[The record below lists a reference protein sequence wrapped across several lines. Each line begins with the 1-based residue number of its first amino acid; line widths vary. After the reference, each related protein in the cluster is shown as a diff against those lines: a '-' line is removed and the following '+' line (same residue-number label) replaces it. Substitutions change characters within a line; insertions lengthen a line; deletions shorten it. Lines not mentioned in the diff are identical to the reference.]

1 LRAASFVL
9 LERGMSAQPEIQ
21 CYEYVNHSYE
31 EVSQALVHDAVGLFE
46 RATQQATNRASKLV
60 TKLEVSIGGFE
71 VGRNVVVRVLKAN
84 THADAPA
91 HIADR
96 ATELE
101 LEWHAEK
108 SAALFPAMRAKLTV
122 YPLAKDETQL
132 QLVGEYAPPG
142 GVFGSVADK
151 LVGHRIAEA
160 SVHAFLDALARRMND
175 ELC

>member
-1 LRAASFVL
+1 
-9 LERGMSAQPEIQ
+9 MSGQPEIQ

-31 EVSQALVHDAVGLFE
+31 NVSEALVHDAIGLFE

-60 TKLEVSIGGFE
+60 TKLNVSIGGFE

-84 THADAPA
+84 RNAEAPA
-91 HIADR
+91 HMADR

-101 LEWHAEK
+101 IEWHAEK

-132 QLVGEYAPPG
+132 QLVGEYDPPG
-142 GVFGSVADK
+142 GVFGNVADK

>member
-1 LRAASFVL
+1 
-9 LERGMSAQPEIQ
+9 MSAHSEIE
-21 CYEYVNHSYE
+21 CYEYVSHSYE
-31 EVSQALVHDAVGLFE
+31 AVSDALVHDAVGLCE
-46 RATQQATNRASKLV
+46 RATTQATNRASKLV
-60 TKLEVSIGGFE
+60 TKLNISIAGFDI
-71 VGRNVVVRVLKAN
+71 GRNVVVRVVKAN
-84 THADAPA
+84 RNADAPA

-101 LEWHAEK
+101 IEWHAEK
-108 SAALFPAMRAKLTV
+108 SAALFPAMRAKLTI

-132 QLVGEYAPPG
+132 QLIGEYAPPG

-151 LVGHRIAEA
+151 LVGHRIAKA